1 MSDLVLAK
9 TSTHLSVY
17 GVPEPDCAEATEEID
32 REAVEKI
39 TKAEISLF
47 NMVNFLNVK
56 MDKLINRFEHLC
68 LRNS

>member
-1 MSDLVLAK
+1 
-9 TSTHLSVY
+9 
-17 GVPEPDCAEATEEID
+17 VPEPDCAEATEEID